1 MYARGEEMK
10 SGCFQ
15 CFETVEIPPKTLPME
30 FEYKSFEDM
39 QSNFRQ
45 IGGWEQ
51 KADFETRWK
60 LETLMSDWLERFGCS
75 TGDPDV

>member
-10 SGCFQ
+10 LGCFQ
-15 CFETVEIPPKTLPME
+15 CFETVKIPPKTLPM
-30 FEYKSFEDM
+30 DM

-45 IGGWEQ
+45 IAGWEQ

-60 LETLMSDWLERFGCS
+60 WETLMSDWLERFGCS